1 MPALNR
7 NRSTARFSCD
17 ISGDRVRNDGCYAV
31 SIGAAQGHDISRL
44 IFGGNVEFMS
54 RQIYGGVWDRERNI
68 PRADVK
74 AAIGALDTTVLRW
87 PGSSSA
93 STYHWRDGI
102 GAQGSRPFYKTTFW
116 TAFAGAILEAS
127 GVAGSEKDRLLR
139 QIDPSQ

>member
-1 MPALNR
+1 MPAPSR
-7 NRSTARFSCD
+7 SRSTARFNCD
-17 ISGDRVRNDGCYAV
+17 ISGDSVSKESRYAV
-31 SIGAAQGHDISRL
+31 SVGTARGRDISRL

-74 AAIGALDTTVLRW
+74 AAIGALGTTVLRW

-102 GAQGSRPFYKTTFW
+102 GAQ
-116 TAFAGAILEAS
+116 A
-127 GVAGSEKDRLLR
+127 
-139 QIDPSQ
+139 